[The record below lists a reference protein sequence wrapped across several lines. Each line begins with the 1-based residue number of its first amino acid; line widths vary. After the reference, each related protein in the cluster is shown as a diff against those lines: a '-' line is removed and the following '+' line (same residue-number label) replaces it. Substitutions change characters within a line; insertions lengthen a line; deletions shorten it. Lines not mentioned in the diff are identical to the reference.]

1 MKSPACCP
9 CPADIPWTRWLQRG
23 GATAQG
29 DSVGRAPSQAGVAL
43 VTVLLIVFLAS
54 IAAVNLAALQQLAIR
69 RSTVLQHQQQARLY
83 TLGAEQ
89 WAMIIL
95 ARDRQQNETDH
106 PGEQWASLP
115 PALPIEGGT
124 LTARLTDLQG
134 CFNLNNLRR
143 ALPGEQSSSAS
154 SESTEEKKNENENES
169 DQEKDKDQAQDSAA
183 AKTDAESK
191 SQSPSKTAESKSSQS
206 TENSGKVE
214 AEPAQIKVLQ
224 RLLES
229 LELKPVL
236 AQAIADWIDPDP
248 DPQFPD
254 GAEDSDYMVLNPAYL
269 AANRPFLS
277 VSELR
282 LVKGVDREAYDKLAP
297 VVCALPPGAPLNVN
311 TAQAPVLAALGEDGP
326 KPADLERLLEERPE
340 EGYKNV
346 DDFLNAAKLTTVE
359 APVKALLGVG
369 SQYFLLRAEA
379 RVGDGRAMLYSML
392 YRDQNSVRVLRR
404 SFGNQD

>member
-1 MKSPACCP
+1 VKSPVCCP
-9 CPADIPWTRWLQRG
+9 CPADALPALCPGRR
-23 GATAQG
+23 ADRAKSQG
-29 DSVGRAPSQAGVAL
+29 GVAL
-43 VTVLLIVFLAS
+43 ITVLLIVFLAS
-54 IAAVNLAALQQLAIR
+54 IAATSLATLQQLAIR

-106 PGEQWASLP
+106 PGEEWANLP
-115 PALPIEGGT
+115 PTLPVESGT

-134 CFNLNNLRR
+134 CFNLNNLWRP
-143 ALPGEQSSSAS
+143 AAGERSPSPD
-154 SESTEEKKNENENES
+154 EPPE
-169 DQEKDKDQAQDSAA
+169 DKDQKEPQDPA
-183 AKTDAESK
+183 DAEADAKAKPTPAQPKPPK
-191 SQSPSKTAESKSSQS
+191 SDESSNKA
-206 TENSGKVE
+206 GVE
-214 AEPAQIKVLQ
+214 SAQIKVLQ
-224 RLLES
+224 RLLET
-229 LELKPVL
+229 LELKPGL
-236 AQAIADWIDPDP
+236 AQAIADWIDPDA

-254 GAEDSDYMVLNPAYL
+254 GAEDSDYTVLNPAYL

-282 LVKGVDREAYDKLAP
+282 LVKGVDRETYNKLAP

-311 TAQAPVLAALGEDGP
+311 TALAPVLAALDEEELR
-326 KPADLERLLEERPE
+326 PADLESLLKNRPA

-359 APVKALLGVG
+359 APVKALLSTD

-379 RVGDGRAMLYSML
+379 RVGDGRAMLYSMF
-392 YRDQNSVRVLRR
+392 YRDENGVRVLRR
-404 SFGNQD
+404 RFGNQD

>member
-9 CPADIPWTRWLQRG
+9 CPVDALPTSLFKGVGEKRP
-23 GATAQG
+23 G
-29 DSVGRAPSQAGVAL
+29 DPVDFAKSQVGVAL
-43 VTVLLIVFLAS
+43 ITVLLIVFLAS
-54 IAAVNLAALQQLAIR
+54 IAATSLAALQQLAIR
-69 RSTVLQHQQQARLY
+69 RSTVLLHQQQARLY

-95 ARDRQQNETDH
+95 ARDHQENETDH
-106 PGEQWASLP
+106 PGEKWANLP
-115 PALPIEGGT
+115 PALPIEGGA

-134 CFNLNNLRR
+134 CFNLNNLWR
-143 ALPGEQSSSAS
+143 PGAGEPSPSPDTPP
-154 SESTEEKKNENENES
+154 E
-169 DQEKDKDQAQDSAA
+169 DKDQEESQDSADSEA
-183 AKTDAESK
+183 DAKAKPSPAQPKSPKPDESSNK
-191 SQSPSKTAESKSSQS
+191 A
-206 TENSGKVE
+206 GL
-214 AEPAQIKVLQ
+214 EPAQIKVLQ

-229 LELKPVL
+229 LDLKPAL
-236 AQAIADWIDPDP
+236 AQAIADWIDLDP

-254 GAEDSDYMVLNPAYL
+254 GAEDSDYTVLNPAYL

-311 TAQAPVLAALGEDGP
+311 TARAPVLAALGEEGL
-326 KPADLERLLEERPE
+326 KPVDLERLLEGRPAK
-340 EGYKNV
+340 GYKNV

-359 APVKALLGVG
+359 APVKALLSID

-379 RVGDGRAMLYSML
+379 RVGDGRAMLYSMF
-392 YRDQNSVRVLRR
+392 YRDENGVRVLRR
-404 SFGNQD
+404 SFGNQE